1 MDKKTNSLQLMKSLL
16 SKKLI
21 IPILLFGIIDVFLLA
36 VLIYFGFKTFD
47 AQTEYASSSAN
58 IESTKGSVLLIKN
71 NKTLLNKELTVY
83 IDTLNNLIPDT
94 ESYFRVIDA
103 LEQLEKAH
111 NVNVDSYSI
120 DLQQTTEE
128 KMSLELAI
136 QGSKEDIESLIGSY
150 QFISGRLITNDSL
163 NINLVESNS
172 ISFPISLY
180 HKKYENAESEVSIVI
195 SQEDIDF
202 LDQILSEQ

>member
-1 MDKKTNSLQLMKSLL
+1 MKSLL

-36 VLIYFGFKTFD
+36 VLIYFSFKTFGV
-47 AQTEYASSSAN
+47 QTEYVSSLAN
-58 IESTKGSVLLIKN
+58 IESIKSSVLLIKN
-71 NKTLLNKELTVY
+71 NKKLLNKELKVY
-83 IDTLNNLIPDT
+83 IDLLDNLIPDT

-111 NVNVDSYSI
+111 NVNVESYSI
-120 DLQQTTEE
+120 NLQQTTEE

-150 QFISGRLITNDSL
+150 QFISGRLITNDAL
-163 NINLVESNS
+163 NINLKESNS

-180 HKKYENAESEVSIVI
+180 HKKYENVESEETVI
-195 SQEDIDF
+195 ISKEDIDF

>member
-36 VLIYFGFKTFD
+36 VLIYFSFKTFGV
-47 AQTEYASSSAN
+47 QTEYSTSSAN

-150 QFISGRLITNDSL
+150 QFISGRLITNDTL
-163 NINLVESNS
+163 NINLEESNS

-180 HKKYENAESEVSIVI
+180 HKKYESAEEEGNIVI